1 MSSLFPEPERQI
13 PLAHKLRPRDF
24 ENFFGQDGVVAQLK
38 NLTRPTSIIF
48 YGPPGTGKTT
58 LAHIIVDRWSLPKR
72 FLSAV
77 TSGVADIRKVIEE
90 SKKIGTIALFID
102 EIHRFSS
109 AQQDALLPSVEEGDL
124 VLVAATT
131 ENPSFRVNRALLSRT
146 QVFRLLSLPIEENKK
161 ILNRALQSHATAF
174 QFTEAAI
181 ETILNASN
189 GDARKLLGI
198 LESIFSLPP
207 QNTSIGSEDVERLLG
222 VRLLNYDKNKD
233 QHYDVISAFIKS
245 LRGSDPDA
253 ALLYLAIML
262 EGGEDPLFI
271 ARRLVV
277 FASEDVGNASVH
289 ALPLAIS
296 TWQAVERI
304 GMPEARIPLGQC
316 VTFLASAPKSNA
328 SYMAVDKAI
337 AYVREKKFSYT
348 IPNHLRNAPT
358 STHKNEGASK
368 GYQYPHDFPSHFV
381 QENYF
386 PEELRRTPPRFYL
399 PTEQGME
406 KHLKE
411 NLLKLWGDR
420 KKGEYG

>member
-1 MSSLFPEPERQI
+1 MTSLFGEPDKQI
-13 PLAHKLRPRDF
+13 PLAHKLRPQDW
-24 ENFFGQDGVVAQLK
+24 EGFFGQEKVVKQLK
-38 NLTRPTSIIF
+38 NLKKPTSLIF

-58 LAHIIVDRWSLPKR
+58 LAHIIVDKWSLPKR

-77 TSGVADIRKVIEE
+77 TSGVKDIREVIEE
-90 SKKIGTIALFID
+90 SKRIGTIALFID

-131 ENPSFRVNRALLSRT
+131 ENPSFRINRALLSRS
-146 QVFRLLSLPIEENKK
+146 QVFQLQALGLEENHE
-161 ILNRALQSHATAF
+161 ILNRAITSQGNGREFS
-174 QFTEAAI
+174 QEAI
-181 ETILNASN
+181 DSILFAAS
-189 GDARKLLGI
+189 GDARKLIGI
-198 LESIFSLPP
+198 LESILNLPESKSMV
-207 QNTSIGSEDVERLLG
+207 QAGDVEDLLG
-222 VRLLNYDKNKD
+222 ARMLNYDKNKE

-253 ALLYLAIML
+253 ALFYLAIMI

-289 ALPLAIS
+289 ALPLAIA

-304 GMPEARIPLGQC
+304 GMPEARIPLGEC
-316 VTFLASAPKSNA
+316 TTFLASAPKSNA
-328 SYMAVDKAI
+328 SYLAIDKAL
-337 AYVREKKFSYT
+337 AYVRNARFTYT

-358 STHKNEGASK
+358 ATHRAEGAGK
-368 GYQYPHDFPSHFV
+368 GYKYPHDYPNHFLP
-381 QENYF
+381 ESYF
-386 PEELRRTPPRFYL
+386 PEELKAEPPIFYE

-406 KHLKE
+406 KHLRE
-411 NLLKLWGDR
+411 NLRKLWSGKR
-420 KKGEYG
+420 F

>member
-1 MSSLFPEPERQI
+1 MSSLFPKPDKQI
-13 PLAHKLRPRDF
+13 PLAHRLRPSDWSG
-24 ENFFGQDGVVAQLK
+24 FFGQEKVVTQLK
-38 NLTRPTSIIF
+38 NLNRPTSLIF

-58 LAHIIVDRWSLPKR
+58 LAHIIVDKWSLPKR

-77 TSGVADIRKVIEE
+77 ASGVKEIREVIEE
-90 SKKIGTIALFID
+90 SKRIGTIALFID

-131 ENPSFRVNRALLSRT
+131 ENPSFRINRALLSRT
-146 QVFRLLSLPIEENKK
+146 HVFRLEALKLTENQE
-161 ILNRALQSHATAF
+161 ILEGAIASQGGGRLFSD
-174 QFTEAAI
+174 AAI
-181 ETILNASN
+181 TLILQAGN

-198 LESIFSLPP
+198 LESIFLLPE
-207 QNTSIGSEDVERLLG
+207 TKSRIEVSDVELLLGARLLS
-222 VRLLNYDKNKD
+222 YDKNKD

-253 ALLYLAIML
+253 SLLYLAIML

-289 ALPLAIS
+289 ALPLAIA
-296 TWQAVERI
+296 TWHAVERI
-304 GMPEARIPLGQC
+304 GMPEARIPLGEC
-316 VTFLASAPKSNA
+316 TTFLASAPKSNA
-328 SYMAVDKAI
+328 SYLAI
-337 AYVREKKFSYT
+337 DRALAFVREQKFSYT

-358 STHKNEGASK
+358 ATHKAEGAGK
-368 GYQYPHDFPSHFV
+368 GYQYPHDFPNHFLP
-381 QENYF
+381 ESYF
-386 PEELRRTPPRFYL
+386 PTELKNNPPLFYE

-406 KHLKE
+406 KHLRE
-411 NLLKLWGDR
+411 NLRKLWNGKR
-420 KKGEYG
+420 F

>member
-1 MSSLFPEPERQI
+1 MDSLFPKPEKQI
-13 PLAHKLRPRDF
+13 PLAHRLRPKDWDG
-24 ENFFGQDGVVAQLK
+24 FFGQKKVVTQLK
-38 NLTRPTSIIF
+38 NLSKPTSIIF

-77 TSGVADIRKVIEE
+77 TSGVKDIREVIEE

-124 VLVAATT
+124 VLVSATT
-131 ENPSFRVNRALLSRT
+131 ENPSFRINRALLSRT
-146 QVFRLLSLPIEENKK
+146 QVYRLEALSESENLEIFKNALLTLGENKTF
-161 ILNRALQSHATAF
+161 TAGAE
-174 QFTEAAI
+174 QAIINAA
-181 ETILNASN
+181 N
-189 GDARKLLGI
+189 GDGRKLIGI
-198 LESIFSLPP
+198 LESVFSLPREKI
-207 QNTSIGSEDVERLLG
+207 NIEESDIDLLLG
-222 VRLLNYDKNKD
+222 ARLLNYDKNKD

-289 ALPLAIS
+289 ALTLAVS

-316 VTFLASAPKSNA
+316 VTFLASAPKSNS
-328 SYMAVDKAI
+328 SYVAI
-337 AYVREKKFSYT
+337 DDALNFVREQKFSYT

-358 STHKNEGASK
+358 ATHRNEGAGI
-368 GYQYPHDFPSHFV
+368 GYKYPHNFNEHFV
-381 QENYF
+381 LENYF
-386 PEELRRTPPRFYL
+386 PEELKHKPPLFYK

-406 KHLKE
+406 KHLRE
-411 NLLKLWGDR
+411 NLRKLWGI
-420 KKGEYG
+420 KKDL